1 MRFKKISL
9 LIVILSTFV
18 SVAFSYNYD
27 IDLPYSYSCD
37 EPSSLKID
45 NYAKLQAARLLA
57 FDVSE
62 NFCKIKKIY
71 PLQEFYSKTFDY
83 KLYESLDND
92 RMRLSN
98 DRTLIKRNFYLGE
111 MVNSQDQILS
121 MPFSLQKIRL
131 QSNLDRIQQYLEYNK
146 VYSNLRNI
154 SKGKYELT
162 ISSDSNVSVN
172 IKRLNLD
179 GIFPKYLEIHDGIK
193 LHRVHKNSLDDFFKN
208 YQFKNPVNASLEI
221 AKNLS
226 SFSLEGQGLEI
237 KGFNPIFTN
246 SFSQKEVKVKDNY
259 FIFLPKLENVS
270 FKDISNDIG
279 SFMSKNKKINFM
291 AIDDKTIKLKSGEY
305 QINDNLI
312 LPYGFDLIIEQGVT
326 ISIGDRSSIIVYG
339 GLEIRGTDS
348 EPVVIKKLN
357 SNFGSFAIIGDSLT
371 KIKINHLKISGGTES
386 KINGLYI
393 SGALSLYNHRDI
405 SIQNSKIVNN
415 DGEDGLNIKDS
426 IFYLSN
432 NTFKSNYSDQVDL
445 DNSFGIVVNNLFTR
459 ENLITDSSMQ
469 LNGDGLDLSNSVVLI
484 QDNIFSN
491 FSDKGISIGEASTSI
506 LENNSIIGNNIGVA
520 VKDGSTVYSSDA
532 RLEDNISNFSVYNKK
547 AFFDK
552 PVLFRELVSESDKFS
567 QNENSLKAQLGELEE
582 LKNTILSTVVLDKTM
597 PIDL

>member
-9 LIVILSTFV
+9 LIVILVTFI

-45 NYAKLQAARLLA
+45 NYAKLQASRLLA

-98 DRTLIKRNFYLGE
+98 DKTLIKRNFYLGE

-154 SKGKYELT
+154 KKGKYELT

-221 AKNLS
+221 AKNSS

-237 KGFNPIFTN
+237 KGFNPIFIN

-259 FIFLPKLENVS
+259 FIFLPKLENMS
-270 FKDISNDIG
+270 FKDISKDIG

-348 EPVVIKKLN
+348 EPVVIQKLN

-445 DNSFGIVVNNLFTR
+445 DNSIGIVVSNLFTR